1 MENILWTLLGAL
13 IGAFIYPAIQNR
25 ERIKRVLVQQLMHP
39 EIHARSTRYAY
50 MRAFLSAMDELD
62 SVAILEHPDRECY
75 YKGVSPLIMMTSP
88 FWPRG
93 AAHSYG
99 WSRWT
104 RDDFL
109 WNGIWQTAIDRGY
122 VTANGYTMHDALSDE
137 PYLIWSQ
144 MYVFTITDAG
154 RHWISRNRF
163 TPLRPPGSAIRA
175 KIQSA
180 EFHYGS
186 VVRFCRCH
194 AGSEPNDG
202 TAVAPTRGMGYG
214 VPPDGPRE
222 INLVTK
228 SVPNRSMF
236 KDEVERHLY
245 AGFLGKRRN
254 RKQF

>member
-1 MENILWTLLGAL
+1 MENVLWTLLGAF

-62 SVAILEHPDRECY
+62 SVAVLEHPDRECRY
-75 YKGVSPLIMMTSP
+75 RGVSPLVMMTRP
-88 FWPRG
+88 FWPKG
-93 AAHSYG
+93 VANSN
-99 WSRWT
+99 RWT
-104 RDDFL
+104 SDDFL

-122 VTANGYTMHDALSDE
+122 ISANGYTMHDALSDE
-137 PYLIWSQ
+137 SYPIWSQ

-154 RHWISRNRF
+154 RNWISRNRL

-180 EFHYGS
+180 ENHYGA

-194 AGSEPNDG
+194 AGSEPDDG

-214 VPPDGPRE
+214 VPPDRPRGGL
-222 INLVTK
+222 NLVTN
-228 SVPNRSMF
+228 SVPNRSF
-236 KDEVERHLY
+236 FRDEVERHLY
-245 AGFLGKRRN
+245 AGFLGKQRN